1 MQRKQRLE
9 CGRTE
14 GTGRDM
20 TTDRVVVRDGENVRI
35 SEAQLTGLLEVAY
48 KTAAYLALKQLGV
61 EDAAEVEGMGYEVG
75 IGNDLITAIVRLK
88 DGREASASSSMWP
101 DATRAN

>member
-1 MQRKQRLE
+1 
-9 CGRTE
+9 
-14 GTGRDM
+14 M

-35 SEAQLTGLLEVAY
+35 SEEELTGLLEVAY

-61 EDAAEVEGMGYEVG
+61 EDAAEVEDMGVEAA
-75 IGNDLITAIVRLK
+75 IGNDFITACVKLK
-88 DGREASASSSMWP
+88 DGREASASSSLWP